1 MRMLARSEGV
11 YLIAGSTK
19 QQCAYEIPELGH
31 GVLTYALLT
40 GLENGAPTGLEGIV
54 TVHSLVHYV
63 DQKVPEL
70 TEKYHGGNKQYAVSF
85 TTGKDFPLW
94 VR

>member
-40 GLENGAPTGLEGIV
+40 GLENGGQSCAA
-54 TVHSLVHYV
+54 
-63 DQKVPEL
+63 
-70 TEKYHGGNKQYAVSF
+70 GGATFYAREVCS
-85 TTGKDFPLW
+85 
-94 VR
+94 V